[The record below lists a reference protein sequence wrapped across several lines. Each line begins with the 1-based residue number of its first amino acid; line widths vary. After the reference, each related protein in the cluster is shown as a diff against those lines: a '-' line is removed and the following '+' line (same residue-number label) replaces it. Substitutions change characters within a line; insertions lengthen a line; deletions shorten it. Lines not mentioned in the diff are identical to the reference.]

1 MAIGFTLRNRMR
13 VEALGAKA
21 AIGRIITITSV
32 LILLCTALSACIGAG
47 AGDWKYVLPNGYVM
61 VRLNS
66 RNILIGQNHEYT
78 IDSQNGIEAHIIEF
92 CFNDRYVCAQQ
103 VDVTEDLDKPV
114 NKDNPRYLILDT
126 LNQEVIG
133 PFTDID
139 AYDRELIRLEVTDL
153 CDWIATSPA
162 PKGAIFG

>member
-1 MAIGFTLRNRMR
+1 MSNRMR
-13 VEALGAKA
+13 AGALSGKA
-21 AIGRIITITSV
+21 TIGRITTITSV
-32 LILLCTALSACIGAG
+32 LIMLCTALSACIGAG
-47 AGDWKYVLPNGYVM
+47 AGDWTYVLPNGYVM
-61 VRLNS
+61 VRINS
-66 RNILIGQNHEYT
+66 RNILIGQSYEYT
-78 IDSQNGIEAHIIEF
+78 LDSKNGIEAHIIEF

-103 VDVTEDLDKPV
+103 VDVTKDLNKPV
-114 NKDNPRYLILDT
+114 NKDDPRYLILDT

-139 AYDRELIRLEVTDL
+139 AYNRELIRLEVTDL